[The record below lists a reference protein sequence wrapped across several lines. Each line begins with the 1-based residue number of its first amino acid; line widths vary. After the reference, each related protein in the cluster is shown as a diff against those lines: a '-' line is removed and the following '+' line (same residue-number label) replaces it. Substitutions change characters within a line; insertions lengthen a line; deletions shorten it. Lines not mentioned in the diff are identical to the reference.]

1 MIHTKNMALMLVAIV
16 AVASGGFFTLVEQDV
31 QATPSA
37 TSEQGQII
45 GHVTLVLTD
54 EDGNIKAY
62 RQTDNAVHDDGFNQI
77 IDDAFGSSACAAC
90 GATTQNF
97 NAIGIG
103 TGTPGATST
112 NDLGVPLDTVGGSGC
127 NRFAN
132 TAVSTT
138 DSFIVTMSTSFGGGG
153 STADVDSADCIAA
166 VTEAGLFNSVT
177 DSTDQMFA
185 AQGFSA
191 INIASATDELTVTWV
206 LTFS

>member
-1 MIHTKNMALMLVAIV
+1 MLVAIV

-31 QATPSA
+31 QATPSG

-77 IDDAFGSSACAAC
+77 IDDAFGSSACVGC
-90 GATTQNF
+90 QNVNSTNF
-97 NAIGIG
+97 DIIGIG
-103 TGTPGATST
+103 TGTPVPTAA
-112 NDLGVPLDTVGGSGC
+112 NDLGTPVASGTTC
-127 NRFAN
+127 DRIADA
-132 TAVSTT
+132 TGAASTT
-138 DSFIVTMSTSFGGGG
+138 DTFLVTISASFGGGG
-153 STADVDSADCIAA
+153 SGADRDDAACQVA
-166 VTEAGLFNSVT
+166 VTEAGLFNNAADAT
-177 DSTDQMFA
+177 GEMFA

-191 INIASATDELTVTWV
+191 INIASATDILTVTWE

>member
-31 QATPSA
+31 QATPSG

-77 IDDAFGSSACAAC
+77 IDDAFGSAAC
-90 GATTQNF
+90 VACQATTTNF
-97 NAIGIG
+97 DIIGIG

-112 NDLGVPLDTVGGSGC
+112 NDLGIPV
-127 NRFAN
+127 A
-132 TAVSTT
+132 TATLCDRIADVTGAASTT
-138 DSFIVTMSTSFGGGG
+138 DTFLVTISASFGGGG
-153 STADVDSADCIAA
+153 STADRDDAACQVA
-166 VTEAGLFNSVT
+166 VTEAGLFNSAT
-177 DSTDQMFA
+177 DATGEMFA
-185 AQGFSA
+185 AQGFAA
-191 INIASATDELTVTWV
+191 INIATATDVLTVTWE